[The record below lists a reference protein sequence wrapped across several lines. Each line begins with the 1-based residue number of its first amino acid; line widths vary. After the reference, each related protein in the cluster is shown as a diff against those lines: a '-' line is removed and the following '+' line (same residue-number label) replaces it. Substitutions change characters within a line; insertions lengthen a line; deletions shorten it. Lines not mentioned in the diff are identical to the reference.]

1 VHDSIIESSFQL
13 RSGKL
18 INNMGEASSPTL
30 YASVSVSKAR
40 GQGHEKGFY
49 REGEEDCLSHELCR
63 IIGPE
68 AYARLKPKNISFD
81 NK

>member
-18 INNMGEASSPTL
+18 ITNTEAKHPRL
-30 YASVSVSKAR
+30 LCMPSVSKAR

-49 REGEEDCLSHELCR
+49 REESGETRELCR

-68 AYARLKPKNISFD
+68 AYARLKPKNISSD